1 MGSKCSTYNAVLF
14 ALSLAPAVSALS
26 MPAQAGEPDRLF
38 FKDDGRIPNSPFPVL
53 VYRAVPLEGKDNA
66 AAFEALFAANGWPP
80 QWRAGIFDY
89 HHYHSTAHEVLGVAS
104 GHARIILGGESGQE
118 LTVEA
123 GDVLVLPAG
132 TGHCRI
138 EESDDFVVVGAYP
151 RGQEDY
157 DIQRANAATHD
168 ASVTRIAQVPMPEAD
183 PVTGKDGV
191 LLKAW
196 RLQQ

>member
-1 MGSKCSTYNAVLF
+1 MGSKRSTYNAVLF
-14 ALSLAPAVSALS
+14 ALSFAPSVSALS
-26 MPAQAGEPDRLF
+26 LPVHADEPDRLF
-38 FKDDGRIPNSPFPVL
+38 FKDDGRVPNSPFPVL
-53 VYRAVPLEGKDNA
+53 VYRAVPLEGTDKA
-66 AAFEALFAANGWPP
+66 AAFEKLFAANDWPP
-80 QWRAGIFDY
+80 QWRDGIFDY

-104 GHARIILGGESGQE
+104 GHARVILGGESGQA

-151 RGQEDY
+151 TGQENY
-157 DIQRANAATHD
+157 DIQRAD
-168 ASVTRIAQVPMPEAD
+168 AQSHKESVDRIKAVSQPTAD
-183 PVTGKDGV
+183 PVTGREGV
-191 LLKAW
+191 LLEAW